1 MRTMLPRDESR
12 GAQHHAQLDQTFASR
27 VPGGLRRR
35 VRAAAL
41 AGAVLCAVIGVG
53 SGLSRVQAADVGGF
67 ANTSHS
73 TLAEHSAPSSECGS
87 YAWPCIPIR

>member
-1 MRTMLPRDESR
+1 
-12 GAQHHAQLDQTFASR
+12 
-27 VPGGLRRR
+27 
-35 VRAAAL
+35 
-41 AGAVLCAVIGVG
+41 VG